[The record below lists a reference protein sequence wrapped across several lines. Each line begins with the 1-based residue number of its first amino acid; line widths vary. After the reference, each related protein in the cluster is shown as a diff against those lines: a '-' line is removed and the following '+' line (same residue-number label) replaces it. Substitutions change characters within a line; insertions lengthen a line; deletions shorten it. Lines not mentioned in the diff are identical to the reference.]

1 MLAGVLLALVGLAD
15 VVRART
21 GTDAAP
27 RRVLTTTVI
36 VLLWA
41 AVTTTA
47 VLGLGLAVWSALV
60 TVVLAAL
67 WVATTIPVRSGG
79 TPVGRDRPLPWL
91 RRSGSWPAALLA
103 VAVAVLL
110 LWAPGPD
117 ASGFVVDWHRDA
129 GPTFVGAVPLAAIVA
144 GVGSALFL
152 VDSANVVVAQALPPG
167 LSSDARPGAAA
178 APAAPAPAPAAE
190 QTRRK
195 RFGWRRTAKAPA
207 ADAAAAAA
215 ADSTVTL
222 KGGRMIGPIERL
234 LLAGFS
240 LAGAFPV
247 VAALIAAKGIVRFPE
262 IRRETTGYQA
272 EYFLIGSLVSWAM
285 AFAAA
290 GMCWL
295 LALG

>member
-1 MLAGVLLALVGLAD
+1 MLAGVLLTLVGLAD
-15 VVRART
+15 VVSART

-41 AVTTTA
+41 AVTTVT
-47 VLGLGLAVWSALV
+47 VLGLGVAVGSVLV

-67 WVATTIPVRSGG
+67 WVATTVPVRSGG
-79 TPVGRDRPLPWL
+79 APGGRDRALPWL
-91 RRSGSWPAALLA
+91 RRSGSWPAVLLA

-110 LWAPGPD
+110 LWAPAAD

-129 GPTFVGAVPLAAIVA
+129 GPAFVGAVPLAALVA
-144 GVGSALFL
+144 GIGSALFL
-152 VDSANVVVAQALPPG
+152 VDSANVVVAQALPAE
-167 LSSDARPGAAA
+167 LSPDA
-178 APAAPAPAPAAE
+178 
-190 QTRRK
+190 Q
-195 RFGWRRTAKAPA
+195 RT
-207 ADAAAAAA
+207 AAAAAA
-215 ADSTVTL
+215 GRPKRFGRRRTGRASDSDADADADADRTITL

>member
-1 MLAGVLLALVGLAD
+1 MLAGVLLTLVGLAD

-21 GTDAAP
+21 GTDAVP

-41 AVTTTA
+41 AVTAVA
-47 VLGLGLAVWSALV
+47 VLGLGLATWSVLV
-60 TVVLAAL
+60 VVVLAAL

-79 TPVGRDRPLPWL
+79 APGGRDRALPWL
-91 RRSGSWPAALLA
+91 RRSGSWPAVLLA
-103 VAVAVLL
+103 AAVAVLL
-110 LWAPGPD
+110 LWAPAPD

-129 GPTFVGAVPLAAIVA
+129 GPAFVGAVPLAALVA
-144 GVGSALFL
+144 GIGSALFL
-152 VDSANVVVAQALPPG
+152 VDSANVVVSQALPPG
-167 LSSDARPGAAA
+167 LSPDARPGAAA
-178 APAAPAPAPAAE
+178 AEP
-190 QTRRK
+190 TRRK
-195 RFGWRRTAKAPA
+195 RFDRRRTTRAPG
-207 ADAAAAAA
+207 ADA
-215 ADSTVTL
+215 DGTVTL

>member
-1 MLAGVLLALVGLAD
+1 MLAGVLLTLVGLAD

-27 RRVLTTTVI
+27 RRGLTATVI
-36 VLLWA
+36 VLLWVA
-41 AVTTTA
+41 ATTVA
-47 VLGLGLAVWSALV
+47 VLGLGLAVWSVLV
-60 TVVLAAL
+60 AVVLAAL
-67 WVATTIPVRSGG
+67 WVATTIPVRSAGAPG
-79 TPVGRDRPLPWL
+79 GRDRALPWL
-91 RRSGSWPAALLA
+91 RRSGSWPAVLLA

-110 LWAPGPD
+110 LWAPAAD

-129 GPTFVGAVPLAAIVA
+129 GTAFVGAVPLAALVA
-144 GVGSALFL
+144 GIGSALFL

-167 LSSDARPGAAA
+167 MSPDARPGAV
-178 APAAPAPAPAAE
+178 AAE
-190 QTRRK
+190 PTRRK
-195 RFGWRRTAKAPA
+195 RFDRRRTTRARGADGT
-207 ADAAAAAA
+207 ADA
-215 ADSTVTL
+215 DTDRTVTL

>member
-1 MLAGVLLALVGLAD
+1 MLAGVLLTLVGLAD

-21 GTDAAP
+21 GTDATP

-41 AVTTTA
+41 AVTTVA
-47 VLGLGLAVWSALV
+47 VLGLGLAVWSVLV
-60 TVVLAAL
+60 AVVLAAL

-79 TPVGRDRPLPWL
+79 APGGRDRALPWL
-91 RRSGSWPAALLA
+91 RRSGSWPAVLLA
-103 VAVAVLL
+103 VAVAALL
-110 LWAPGPD
+110 LWAPTAD

-129 GPTFVGAVPLAAIVA
+129 GPAFVGAVPLAALVA
-144 GVGSALFL
+144 GIGSALFL

-167 LSSDARPGAAA
+167 LSPDARPGAVVAG
-178 APAAPAPAPAAE
+178 P
-190 QTRRK
+190 TSRK
-195 RFGWRRTAKAPA
+195 RFGWHRTTRAREADEN
-207 ADAAAAAA
+207 ADADAGT
-215 ADSTVTL
+215 DTDGTVTL

-295 LALG
+295 LALS

>member
-1 MLAGVLLALVGLAD
+1 MLAGVLLTLVGLAD

-41 AVTTTA
+41 AVTAVA
-47 VLGLGLAVWSALV
+47 VLGLGLAVWSVLV
-60 TVVLAAL
+60 AVVLAAL

-79 TPVGRDRPLPWL
+79 APGGRDRALPWL
-91 RRSGSWPAALLA
+91 RRSGSWPAVLLA

-110 LWAPGPD
+110 LWAPAAD

-129 GPTFVGAVPLAAIVA
+129 GPAFVGAVPLAALVA
-144 GVGSALFL
+144 GIGSALFL

-167 LSSDARPGAAA
+167 LSPDARLGAV
-178 APAAPAPAPAAE
+178 AAE
-190 QTRRK
+190 PTRRK
-195 RFGWRRTAKAPA
+195 RFDRRRTARAPG
-207 ADAAAAAA
+207 ADT
-215 ADSTVTL
+215 DTDGTVTL

>member
-1 MLAGVLLALVGLAD
+1 MLAGVLLTLVGLAD

-41 AVTTTA
+41 AVTAVA
-47 VLGLGLAVWSALV
+47 VLGLGLAVWSVLV
-60 TVVLAAL
+60 AVVLAAL

-79 TPVGRDRPLPWL
+79 APGGRDRALPWL
-91 RRSGSWPAALLA
+91 RRSGSWPAVLLA

-110 LWAPGPD
+110 LWAPAADP
-117 ASGFVVDWHRDA
+117 SGFVVDWHRDA
-129 GPTFVGAVPLAAIVA
+129 GPAFVGAVPLAALVA
-144 GVGSALFL
+144 GIGSALFL

-167 LSSDARPGAAA
+167 MSPDARPGAV
-178 APAAPAPAPAAE
+178 AAE
-190 QTRRK
+190 PTRRK
-195 RFGWRRTAKAPA
+195 RFDRRRTTRAPG
-207 ADAAAAAA
+207 ADT
-215 ADSTVTL
+215 DTDTDTDTDGTVTL

>member
-1 MLAGVLLALVGLAD
+1 MLAGVLLTLVGLAD

-41 AVTTTA
+41 AVTTVA
-47 VLGLGLAVWSALV
+47 VLGLGLAVWSVLV
-60 TVVLAAL
+60 AVVLAAL

-79 TPVGRDRPLPWL
+79 APGGRNRALPWL
-91 RRSGSWPAALLA
+91 RRSGSWPAVLLA

-110 LWAPGPD
+110 LWVPAAD

-129 GPTFVGAVPLAAIVA
+129 GPAFVGAVPLAALVA
-144 GVGSALFL
+144 GIGSALFL

-167 LSSDARPGAAA
+167 LSPDARLGAV
-178 APAAPAPAPAAE
+178 AAE
-190 QTRRK
+190 PTRRK
-195 RFGWRRTAKAPA
+195 RFDRRRTTRAPG
-207 ADAAAAAA
+207 ADT
-215 ADSTVTL
+215 DTDGTVTL

>member
-1 MLAGVLLALVGLAD
+1 MLAGVLLTLVGLAD

-27 RRVLTTTVI
+27 RRGLTATVI
-36 VLLWA
+36 VLLWVA
-41 AVTTTA
+41 ATTVA

-60 TVVLAAL
+60 AVVLAAL

-79 TPVGRDRPLPWL
+79 APGGRDRALPWL
-91 RRSGSWPAALLA
+91 RRSGSWPAVLLA
-103 VAVAVLL
+103 VAVTVLL
-110 LWAPGPD
+110 LWVPAAD
-117 ASGFVVDWHRDA
+117 ASGFVVDWHRDV
-129 GPTFVGAVPLAAIVA
+129 GPSFVGAVPLAAIVA
-144 GVGSALFL
+144 GIGSALFL
-152 VDSANVVVAQALPPG
+152 VDSANVVVAQALPAE
-167 LSSDARPGAAA
+167 LSPDA
-178 APAAPAPAPAAE
+178 
-190 QTRRK
+190 Q
-195 RFGWRRTAKAPA
+195 RT
-207 ADAAAAAA
+207 AAAAAA
-215 ADSTVTL
+215 GRPKRFGRRRTGRASDEDDDQPGDRTVTL

>member
-1 MLAGVLLALVGLAD
+1 MLAGVLLTLVGLAD

-41 AVTTTA
+41 AVATVA
-47 VLGLGLAVWSALV
+47 VLGLGLAVWSVLV
-60 TVVLAAL
+60 AVVLAAL

-79 TPVGRDRPLPWL
+79 APGGRDRALPWL
-91 RRSGSWPAALLA
+91 RRSGSWPAVLLA

-110 LWAPGPD
+110 LWAPAVDP
-117 ASGFVVDWHRDA
+117 SGFVVDWHRDA
-129 GPTFVGAVPLAAIVA
+129 GPAFVGAVPLAALVA
-144 GVGSALFL
+144 GIGSALFL

-167 LSSDARPGAAA
+167 LSPDARPGAV
-178 APAAPAPAPAAE
+178 AAE
-190 QTRRK
+190 PTRRK
-195 RFGWRRTAKAPA
+195 RFDRRRTTRAPG
-207 ADAAAAAA
+207 ADT
-215 ADSTVTL
+215 DTDGTVTL

>member
-1 MLAGVLLALVGLAD
+1 MLAGVLLTLVGLAD

-41 AVTTTA
+41 AVATVA
-47 VLGLGLAVWSALV
+47 VLGLGLAVWSVLV

-79 TPVGRDRPLPWL
+79 APGGRDRALPWL
-91 RRSGSWPAALLA
+91 RRSGSWPAVLLA

-110 LWAPGPD
+110 LWAPAAD
-117 ASGFVVDWHRDA
+117 ASGFVVDWHRDT
-129 GPTFVGAVPLAAIVA
+129 GPAFVGAVPLAALVA
-144 GVGSALFL
+144 GIGSALFL

-167 LSSDARPGAAA
+167 LSPDARLGAV
-178 APAAPAPAPAAE
+178 AAE
-190 QTRRK
+190 PTRRK
-195 RFGWRRTAKAPA
+195 RFDRRRTTRAPG
-207 ADAAAAAA
+207 ADT
-215 ADSTVTL
+215 DTDGTVTL

>member
-1 MLAGVLLALVGLAD
+1 MLAGVLLTLVGLAD

-41 AVTTTA
+41 AVGTVA
-47 VLGLGLAVWSALV
+47 VLGLGLAVWSVLV
-60 TVVLAAL
+60 AVVLAAL

-79 TPVGRDRPLPWL
+79 APGGRDRALPWL
-91 RRSGSWPAALLA
+91 RRSGSWPAVLLA

-110 LWAPGPD
+110 LWVPAAD

-129 GPTFVGAVPLAAIVA
+129 GPAFVGAVPLAALVA
-144 GVGSALFL
+144 GIGSALFL

-167 LSSDARPGAAA
+167 LSPDARPGAV
-178 APAAPAPAPAAE
+178 AAE
-190 QTRRK
+190 PTRRK
-195 RFGWRRTAKAPA
+195 RFDRRRTTRAPG
-207 ADAAAAAA
+207 ADT
-215 ADSTVTL
+215 DTDGTVTL

>member
-1 MLAGVLLALVGLAD
+1 MLAGVLLTLVGLAD

-21 GTDAAP
+21 GTDAVP

-41 AVTTTA
+41 AVTAVA
-47 VLGLGLAVWSALV
+47 VLGLGLAVWSVLV

-79 TPVGRDRPLPWL
+79 APGSGARTLPWL
-91 RRSGSWPAALLA
+91 RRSGSWPAVLLA

-110 LWAPGPD
+110 LGAPAAD

-129 GPTFVGAVPLAAIVA
+129 GPAFVGAVPLAALVA
-144 GVGSALFL
+144 GIGSALFL

-167 LSSDARPGAAA
+167 LSPDARPGAV
-178 APAAPAPAPAAE
+178 AAE
-190 QTRRK
+190 PTRRK
-195 RFGWRRTAKAPA
+195 RFGWRRTTRARG
-207 ADAAAAAA
+207 ADGN
-215 ADSTVTL
+215 ADTDTDTDTDGTVTL

>member
-1 MLAGVLLALVGLAD
+1 MLAGVLLTLVGLAD

-27 RRVLTTTVI
+27 RRVLTTIVI

-41 AVTTTA
+41 AVTAVT
-47 VLGLGLAVWSALV
+47 VLGLGLVVWSVLV

-67 WVATTIPVRSGG
+67 WVATTVPVRSGG
-79 TPVGRDRPLPWL
+79 APGGRDRALPWL
-91 RRSGSWPAALLA
+91 RRSGSWPAVLLA

-110 LWAPGPD
+110 LWAPTAD

-129 GPTFVGAVPLAAIVA
+129 GPAFVGAVPLAALVA
-144 GVGSALFL
+144 GIGSALFL
-152 VDSANVVVAQALPPG
+152 VDSANVVVAQALPAE
-167 LSSDARPGAAA
+167 LSPDA
-178 APAAPAPAPAAE
+178 
-190 QTRRK
+190 Q
-195 RFGWRRTAKAPA
+195 RT
-207 ADAAAAAA
+207 AAAAAGRPQRFGRRRTGRA
-215 ADSTVTL
+215 ADEDDDQPGDRTVTL

>member
-1 MLAGVLLALVGLAD
+1 MLAGVLLTLVGLAD

-36 VLLWA
+36 VLLWV
-41 AVTTTA
+41 AVTAVA
-47 VLGLGLAVWSALV
+47 VLGLGLGVWSVLV
-60 TVVLAAL
+60 TVVLATL

-79 TPVGRDRPLPWL
+79 APGGRDRAFPWL
-91 RRSGSWPAALLA
+91 RRSGSWPAVLLA

-110 LWAPGPD
+110 LWAPAA

-129 GPTFVGAVPLAAIVA
+129 GQAFVGAVPLAALVA
-144 GVGSALFL
+144 GIGSALFL

-167 LSSDARPGAAA
+167 LSPDARPGAV
-178 APAAPAPAPAAE
+178 AAE
-190 QTRRK
+190 PTRRK
-195 RFGWRRTAKAPA
+195 RFGWRRTTRARGVDGN
-207 ADAAAAAA
+207 ADAET
-215 ADSTVTL
+215 DTDTDTDRTVTL

>member
-1 MLAGVLLALVGLAD
+1 MLTGVLLTLVGLAD

-27 RRVLTTTVI
+27 RRVLTITVI
-36 VLLWA
+36 ALLWA
-41 AVTTTA
+41 AVTAVA
-47 VLGLGLAVWSALV
+47 VLGLGLAVWSVLV
-60 TVVLAAL
+60 TVVLAAA

-79 TPVGRDRPLPWL
+79 APGGRDRALPWL
-91 RRSGSWPAALLA
+91 RRSGSWPAVLLA

-110 LWAPGPD
+110 LWAPAAD

-129 GPTFVGAVPLAAIVA
+129 GPAFVGAVPLAALVA
-144 GVGSALFL
+144 GIGSALFL
-152 VDSANVVVAQALPPG
+152 VDSANVVVAQALPAE
-167 LSSDARPGAAA
+167 LSPDA
-178 APAAPAPAPAAE
+178 
-190 QTRRK
+190 Q
-195 RFGWRRTAKAPA
+195 RTT
-207 ADAAAAAA
+207 AAAAAGRPKRFGRRRTGRA
-215 ADSTVTL
+215 SDEDDDQPGDRAVTL

>member
-1 MLAGVLLALVGLAD
+1 MLAGVLLTLVGLAD

-27 RRVLTTTVI
+27 RRVLTATVI

-41 AVTTTA
+41 AVTAVA
-47 VLGLGLAVWSALV
+47 VLGLGLAVWSVLV

-79 TPVGRDRPLPWL
+79 APGGRDRALPWL
-91 RRSGSWPAALLA
+91 RRSGSWPAVLLA

-110 LWAPGPD
+110 LWAPAAD
-117 ASGFVVDWHRDA
+117 ASGFVVDWHRDV
-129 GPTFVGAVPLAAIVA
+129 GPSFVGAVPLAAIVA
-144 GVGSALFL
+144 GIGSALFL
-152 VDSANVVVAQALPPG
+152 VDSANVVVAQALPAE
-167 LSSDARPGAAA
+167 LSPDA
-178 APAAPAPAPAAE
+178 
-190 QTRRK
+190 Q
-195 RFGWRRTAKAPA
+195 RT
-207 ADAAAAAA
+207 AAAAAA
-215 ADSTVTL
+215 GRPKRFGRRRTGRASDEDDDQPGDRTVAL

>member
-1 MLAGVLLALVGLAD
+1 MHAGVLLTLVGLAD

-27 RRVLTTTVI
+27 RRGLTATVI

-41 AVTTTA
+41 AVTAVA
-47 VLGLGLAVWSALV
+47 VLGLGLAVWSVLV

-67 WVATTIPVRSGG
+67 WVATTVPVRSGG
-79 TPVGRDRPLPWL
+79 APGGRDRALPWL
-91 RRSGSWPAALLA
+91 RRSGSWPAVLLA

-110 LWAPGPD
+110 LWAPAADP
-117 ASGFVVDWHRDA
+117 SGFVVDWHRDI
-129 GPTFVGAVPLAAIVA
+129 GPAFVGAVPLAAIVA
-144 GVGSALFL
+144 GIGSALFL
-152 VDSANVVVAQALPPG
+152 VDSANVVVAQALPAE
-167 LSSDARPGAAA
+167 LSPDAQRTAVAAA
-178 APAAPAPAPAAE
+178 AGRP
-190 QTRRK
+190 K
-195 RFGWRRTAKAPA
+195 RFGRRRTGRASD
-207 ADAAAAAA
+207 ADAD
-215 ADSTVTL
+215 ADADADRTVTL

-240 LAGAFPV
+240 VAGAFPV

>member
-1 MLAGVLLALVGLAD
+1 MLAGVLLTLVGLAD

-41 AVTTTA
+41 AVATVA
-47 VLGLGLAVWSALV
+47 VLGLGLAVWSVLV
-60 TVVLAAL
+60 AVVLAPL

-79 TPVGRDRPLPWL
+79 APGGRDRALPWL
-91 RRSGSWPAALLA
+91 RRSGSWPAVLLA

-110 LWAPGPD
+110 LWVPAAD

-129 GPTFVGAVPLAAIVA
+129 GPAFVGAVPLAALVA
-144 GVGSALFL
+144 GIGSALFL

-167 LSSDARPGAAA
+167 LSPDARPGAV
-178 APAAPAPAPAAE
+178 AAE
-190 QTRRK
+190 PTRRK
-195 RFGWRRTAKAPA
+195 RFDRRRTTRAPG
-207 ADAAAAAA
+207 ADT
-215 ADSTVTL
+215 DTDTDTDGTVTL

>member
-79 TPVGRDRPLPWL
+79 TPGGRDRPLPWL
-91 RRSGSWPAALLA
+91 RRSGSWPAVLLA

-117 ASGFVVDWHRDA
+117 APGFVADWHRDA

-167 LSSDARPGAAA
+167 LSSDARPDAAA
-178 APAAPAPAPAAE
+178 AAE

-207 ADAAAAAA
+207 ADAAAAAAAA

-285 AFAAA
+285 AFSAA

>member
-1 MLAGVLLALVGLAD
+1 MLAGVLLTLVGLAD

-36 VLLWA
+36 VVLWA
-41 AVTTTA
+41 AVTTVA
-47 VLGLGLAVWSALV
+47 VLGLGLAVWTVLV
-60 TVVLAAL
+60 AVVLAAL

-79 TPVGRDRPLPWL
+79 APGGRDRTLPWL
-91 RRSGSWPAALLA
+91 RRSGSWPAVLLA

-110 LWAPGPD
+110 LWVPPAD

-129 GPTFVGAVPLAAIVA
+129 GPAFVGAVPLPALVA
-144 GVGSALFL
+144 GIGSALFL

-167 LSSDARPGAAA
+167 LSPDARAGAV
-178 APAAPAPAPAAE
+178 AAE
-190 QTRRK
+190 PTRRK
-195 RFGWRRTAKAPA
+195 RFDWRRTTRAPA
-207 ADAAAAAA
+207 DDGNADADTD
-215 ADSTVTL
+215 ADGTVTL

>member
-1 MLAGVLLALVGLAD
+1 MLAGVLLTLVGLAD

-27 RRVLTTTVI
+27 RRGVTATVI

-41 AVTTTA
+41 AVTAVA
-47 VLGLGLAVWSALV
+47 VLGLGLAVWSVLV

-79 TPVGRDRPLPWL
+79 APGGRDRALPWL
-91 RRSGSWPAALLA
+91 RRSGSWPAVLLA

-110 LWAPGPD
+110 LWAPAAD

-129 GPTFVGAVPLAAIVA
+129 GPAFVGAVPLAALVA
-144 GVGSALFL
+144 GIGSALFL
-152 VDSANVVVAQALPPG
+152 VDSANVVVAQALPAE
-167 LSSDARPGAAA
+167 LSPDA
-178 APAAPAPAPAAE
+178 
-190 QTRRK
+190 Q
-195 RFGWRRTAKAPA
+195 RT
-207 ADAAAAAA
+207 AAAAAA
-215 ADSTVTL
+215 GRPKRFGRRRTGRASDADADADRTVTL

>member
-1 MLAGVLLALVGLAD
+1 MLAGVLLTLVGLAD

-27 RRVLTTTVI
+27 RRVLTSTVI

-41 AVTTTA
+41 AVTTVT
-47 VLGLGLAVWSALV
+47 VLGLGLAVWSVLV
-60 TVVLAAL
+60 AVVLAAL
-67 WVATTIPVRSGG
+67 WVATTIPVRSAGAPG
-79 TPVGRDRPLPWL
+79 GRDRALPWL
-91 RRSGSWPAALLA
+91 RRSGSWPAVLLA

-110 LWAPGPD
+110 LWAPAAD

-129 GPTFVGAVPLAAIVA
+129 GPAFVGAVPLAALVA
-144 GVGSALFL
+144 GIGSALFL

-167 LSSDARPGAAA
+167 LSPDARPGAV
-178 APAAPAPAPAAE
+178 AAE
-190 QTRRK
+190 PARRK
-195 RFGWRRTAKAPA
+195 RFDRRRTARARA
-207 ADAAAAAA
+207 TDGTADAN
-215 ADSTVTL
+215 ADAETDGTVTL

>member
-1 MLAGVLLALVGLAD
+1 MLAGVLLTLVGLAD

-41 AVTTTA
+41 AVATVA
-47 VLGLGLAVWSALV
+47 VLGLGLAVWSVLV

-79 TPVGRDRPLPWL
+79 APGGRGRALPWL
-91 RRSGSWPAALLA
+91 RRSGSWPAVLLA

-110 LWAPGPD
+110 LWAPAAD

-129 GPTFVGAVPLAAIVA
+129 GPAFVGAVPLAALVA
-144 GVGSALFL
+144 GIGSALFL

-167 LSSDARPGAAA
+167 LSPDAWLGAV
-178 APAAPAPAPAAE
+178 AAE
-190 QTRRK
+190 PTRRK
-195 RFGWRRTAKAPA
+195 RFDRRRTTRAPG
-207 ADAAAAAA
+207 ADT
-215 ADSTVTL
+215 DTDGTVTL

>member
-1 MLAGVLLALVGLAD
+1 MLAGVLLTLVGLAD

-36 VLLWA
+36 VLLWV
-41 AVTTTA
+41 AVTA
-47 VLGLGLAVWSALV
+47 VALLGLGLAVWSVLV

-67 WVATTIPVRSGG
+67 WVATTLPVRSGSAPG
-79 TPVGRDRPLPWL
+79 GHDRALPWL
-91 RRSGSWPAALLA
+91 RRSGSWPAVLLA
-103 VAVAVLL
+103 VAVAALL
-110 LWAPGPD
+110 LWAPVPD

-129 GPTFVGAVPLAAIVA
+129 GPAFVGAVPLAALVA
-144 GVGSALFL
+144 GIGSALFL
-152 VDSANVVVAQALPPG
+152 VDSANVVVAQALPAG
-167 LSSDARPGAAA
+167 LSPDA
-178 APAAPAPAPAAE
+178 
-190 QTRRK
+190 Q
-195 RFGWRRTAKAPA
+195 RT
-207 ADAAAAAA
+207 AAAAAA
-215 ADSTVTL
+215 ETDRPKRFRRRRTARASDDDDRPGDGTVTL

-290 GMCWL
+290 AMCWL

>member
-1 MLAGVLLALVGLAD
+1 MLAGVLLTLVGLAD

-41 AVTTTA
+41 AVATVA
-47 VLGLGLAVWSALV
+47 VLGLGLAVWSVLV

-79 TPVGRDRPLPWL
+79 APGGRDRALPWL
-91 RRSGSWPAALLA
+91 RRSGSWPAVLLA

-110 LWAPGPD
+110 LWAPAAD

-129 GPTFVGAVPLAAIVA
+129 GPAFVGAVPLAALVA
-144 GVGSALFL
+144 GIGSALFL

-167 LSSDARPGAAA
+167 LSPDARPGAV
-178 APAAPAPAPAAE
+178 AAE
-190 QTRRK
+190 PTRRK
-195 RFGWRRTAKAPA
+195 RFDRRRTTRAPG
-207 ADAAAAAA
+207 ADT
-215 ADSTVTL
+215 DTDGTVTL

>member
-27 RRVLTTTVI
+27 RRALTTTVVV
-36 VLLWA
+36 VLWIG
-41 AVTTTA
+41 VSVVA
-47 VLGLGLAVWSALV
+47 VLGLGLAAWSVLV
-60 TVVLAAL
+60 VVVLAAL
-67 WVATTIPVRSGG
+67 WTTTTIPVRSGDG
-79 TPVGRDRPLPWL
+79 AGDRDRALPWL

-103 VAVAVLL
+103 VAVAALL
-110 LWAPGPD
+110 LWAPTAD

-129 GPTFVGAVPLAAIVA
+129 GPAFVGAVPLAAIVA
-144 GVGSALFL
+144 GIGSALFL

-167 LSSDARPGAAA
+167 LSPDASNAAA
-178 APAAPAPAPAAE
+178 EAAATREGTAAA
-190 QTRRK
+190 RNRPM
-195 RFGWRRTAKAPA
+195 RLGRRRTTRTRGDG
-207 ADAAAAAA
+207 DAGAGTG
-215 ADSTVTL
+215 TVTL

>member
-1 MLAGVLLALVGLAD
+1 MLAGVLLTLVGLAD

-41 AVTTTA
+41 AVATVA
-47 VLGLGLAVWSALV
+47 VLGLGLAVWSVLV

-79 TPVGRDRPLPWL
+79 APGGRGRALPWL
-91 RRSGSWPAALLA
+91 RRSGSWPAVLLA

-110 LWAPGPD
+110 LWAPAVDP
-117 ASGFVVDWHRDA
+117 SGFVVDWHRDA
-129 GPTFVGAVPLAAIVA
+129 GPAFVGAVPLAALVA
-144 GVGSALFL
+144 GIGSALFL

-167 LSSDARPGAAA
+167 LSPDARPGAV
-178 APAAPAPAPAAE
+178 AAE
-190 QTRRK
+190 PTRRK
-195 RFGWRRTAKAPA
+195 RFDRRRTTRAPG
-207 ADAAAAAA
+207 ADT
-215 ADSTVTL
+215 DTDTDTDGTVTL

>member
-27 RRVLTTTVI
+27 RRALTTTVVV
-36 VLLWA
+36 VLWIG
-41 AVTTTA
+41 VSVVA
-47 VLGLGLAVWSALV
+47 VLGLGLAAWSVLV
-60 TVVLAAL
+60 VVVLAAL
-67 WVATTIPVRSGG
+67 WTTTTIPVRSGDG
-79 TPVGRDRPLPWL
+79 AGDRDRALPWL
-91 RRSGSWPAALLA
+91 RRSGSWPA
-103 VAVAVLL
+103 
-110 LWAPGPD
+110 
-117 ASGFVVDWHRDA
+117 FVR
-129 GPTFVGAVPLAAIVA
+129 AVPLAAIVA
-144 GVGSALFL
+144 GIGSALFL

-167 LSSDARPGAAA
+167 LSQDASNAAA
-178 APAAPAPAPAAE
+178 E
-190 QTRRK
+190 
-195 RFGWRRTAKAPA
+195 
-207 ADAAAAAA
+207 AAAAATREGTA
-215 ADSTVTL
+215 AARNRPMCLGRRRTTRTRGDGDAGAGTVTL

>member
-1 MLAGVLLALVGLAD
+1 MLAGVLLTLVGLAD

-41 AVTTTA
+41 AVTAVA
-47 VLGLGLAVWSALV
+47 VLGLGLAVWSVLV
-60 TVVLAAL
+60 AVVLAAL

-79 TPVGRDRPLPWL
+79 APGGRDRALPWL
-91 RRSGSWPAALLA
+91 RRSGSWPAVLLA

-110 LWAPGPD
+110 LWAPAAD

-129 GPTFVGAVPLAAIVA
+129 GPAFVGAVPLAALVA
-144 GVGSALFL
+144 GIGSALFL

-167 LSSDARPGAAA
+167 LSPDARPGAV
-178 APAAPAPAPAAE
+178 AAE
-190 QTRRK
+190 PTRRK
-195 RFGWRRTAKAPA
+195 RFDRRRTTRAPG
-207 ADAAAAAA
+207 ADT
-215 ADSTVTL
+215 DTDTDTDGTVTL

>member
-1 MLAGVLLALVGLAD
+1 MLAGVLLTLVGLAD

-41 AVTTTA
+41 AVATVA
-47 VLGLGLAVWSALV
+47 VRGLGLAVWSVLV
-60 TVVLAAL
+60 AVVLAAL

-79 TPVGRDRPLPWL
+79 APGGRDRALPWL
-91 RRSGSWPAALLA
+91 RRSGSWPAVLLA

-110 LWAPGPD
+110 LWVPAAD

-129 GPTFVGAVPLAAIVA
+129 GPAFVGAVPLAALVA
-144 GVGSALFL
+144 GIGSALFL

-167 LSSDARPGAAA
+167 LSPDARPGAV
-178 APAAPAPAPAAE
+178 AAE
-190 QTRRK
+190 PTRRK
-195 RFGWRRTAKAPA
+195 RFDRRRTTRAPG
-207 ADAAAAAA
+207 ADT
-215 ADSTVTL
+215 DTDTDTDGTVTL